1 MIILS
6 LLLLLSPAL
15 RAEESFEQAAEA
27 AIRSDWRK
35 ELARGYSYDPAP
47 APAVSS
53 GTDSGLERIVLS
65 YTLEIEKD
73 RWRDLATMTMT
84 RRTFERY
91 QERMRRWEMDA
102 PLRRRNDE
110 DPSRYLGSFG
120 GRDAAAAV
128 DIVFTSL
135 ADDPRIADHP
145 WLDGPVSFLVETMRI
160 FDRLDNATFLDVFG
174 FEVNDFISDR
184 FGLGRGPAVG
194 PTIGPG
200 GGSSD
205 GGFHGRLR
213 IGVSGVERVATK
225 FDGDP
230 LKVKAKY
237 EISCPRSFVLDRI
250 EVGAEVRPFCRDD
263 RDSLRVYIG
272 GRKSF

>member
-6 LLLLLSPAL
+6 LLLLLSPAV
-15 RAEESFEQAAEA
+15 RAEESFEQAAET

-35 ELARGYSYDPAP
+35 ELARSLASAPSGLPAP
-47 APAVSS
+47 ST
-53 GTDSGLERIVLS
+53 GTDAGRIVLRYS
-65 YTLEIEKD
+65 LEVEKD

-91 QERMRRWEMDA
+91 RERQARWEADA
-102 PLRRRNDE
+102 PLRRRGDE

-120 GRDAAAAV
+120 GRDAAAAADV
-128 DIVFTSL
+128 VFTAL
-135 ADDPRIADHP
+135 ANDPRLQGHP
-145 WLDGPVSFLVETMRI
+145 WLEGPVSLLVETMRL
-160 FDRLDNATFLDVFG
+160 FDALDNATFLDVFG

-184 FGLGRGPAVG
+184 FGLGRGGVSG
-194 PTIGPG
+194 MGPG
-200 GGSSD
+200 PGLPSAD

-213 IGVSGVERVATK
+213 IGVSGVERVATR

-237 EISCPRSFVLDRI
+237 EISCPRSFVLDKV
-250 EVGAEVRPFCRDD
+250 EVGAEVRPFCRDG
-263 RDSLRVYIG
+263 RDTVRVFVG